1 MGTILGTI
9 CILALM
15 SYSIT
20 LDYRRGTKKPIKEL
34 RIRVRN
40 SSANIDVRKVTGIKV
55 LENHFNYDKQTLSVE
70 SEHYDWF
77 NKIKKRIPDE
87 IMSLHNA
94 AYSVETAIR
103 NLLNLEKIESAG
115 EKLFENYVAKTTN
128 SESTIAN
135 RKHFVDWVHNNTE
148 YNPLTKLHL
157 SDESIVKKIATAIK
171 QSPSKSLSGA
181 DNHLKK
187 LDDLANIAFGIKRGK
202 TLFRPFQQGGHYIA
216 GASSGSSDPK
226 YTDAFDFKNGIKNIR
241 TGQDLEATLTYLLSY
256 CLCIDGQDLS
266 RIDKTRINHFD
277 YYKDDGS
284 EGIKM
289 ANEYIKHQNA
299 FHLKDAYIFDRTLIM
314 NRGKQ
319 LQRKS
324 TVKFNLY
331 PIPRIFE
338 LLKLIIKKHRPDKAY
353 KGSDPFRLYNFQT
366 TDFESKK
373 KWKQITNT
381 LTDKLK
387 RMSNTLLSS
396 QRGTFASNISD
407 LGVPSE
413 VAQAF
418 LKHSFKQS
426 TFEAHY
432 LKHPQQKFFIIQQ
445 AGIDAFDVIGAWYLV
460 LARATE
466 KGLIPDTFQ
475 ISKFD
480 KEMIKKG
487 KLLSKKWFEEWED
500 YKSVEKELQHHSN
513 KKEMDNAKDILGF

>member
-94 AYSVETAIR
+94 VYSVETAIR

-135 RKHFVDWVHNNTE
+135 RKHSVDWVHNNTE
-148 YNPLTKLHL
+148 YDPLTKLHL
-157 SDESIVKKIATAIK
+157 SDESIVNKIATAIK

-187 LDDLANIAFGIKRGK
+187 LDDLANIAFGSKGGK

-226 YTDAFDFKNGIKNIR
+226 YADAFEFKNGIKNIR
-241 TGQDLEATLTYLLSY
+241 TGQDLEATLTFLLSY
-256 CLCIDGQDLS
+256 SLCIDGQDLS
-266 RIDKTRINHFD
+266 RIDKTRINHLD
-277 YYKDDGS
+277 YYKGDTL
-284 EGIKM
+284 EIEQ
-289 ANEYIKHQNA
+289 ANKYIKNQNS
-299 FHLKDAYIFDRTLIM
+299 FHLKDAYIFDRKLIM

-319 LQRKS
+319 EQRES
-324 TVKFNLY
+324 TVKFNIY

-338 LLKLIIKKHRPDKAY
+338 LLKLIIKEHRPDKAY

-366 TDFESKK
+366 TDFEGKK

-381 LTDKLK
+381 VTDKLK

-445 AGIDAFDVIGAWYLV
+445 AGIDAFDAIGAWYLV

-513 KKEMDNAKDILGF
+513 KKEMDNAKNILGF

>member
-1 MGTILGTI
+1 
-9 CILALM
+9 M

-314 NRGKQ
+314 IRGKQ

-513 KKEMDNAKDILGF
+513 KKEMDIAKDILGF

>member
-1 MGTILGTI
+1 
-9 CILALM
+9 M

-20 LDYRRGTKKPIKEL
+20 FDYRTGTKKPIKEL

-40 SSANIDVRKVTGIKV
+40 SSANIDFRKVTGIKV

-70 SEHYDWF
+70 SQHYDWF

-94 AYSVETAIR
+94 TYSVETAIR

-128 SESTIAN
+128 SESTIEN
-135 RKHFVDWVHNNTE
+135 RKHSVDWVHNNTE

-157 SDESIVKKIATAIK
+157 SDESIVNKIATAIK
-171 QSPSKSLSGA
+171 QSPRKSLSGA

-187 LDDLANIAFGIKRGK
+187 LDDLANIAFGNRGGK

-226 YTDAFDFKNGIKNIR
+226 YADAFEFKNGIKNIR
-241 TGQDLEATLTYLLSY
+241 TGQDLEATLIFLLSY
-256 CLCIDGQDLS
+256 SLCIDGQDLS
-266 RIDKTRINHFD
+266 RIDKTRINHLD
-277 YYKDDGS
+277 YYKGDTL
-284 EGIKM
+284 EIEQ
-289 ANEYIKHQNA
+289 ANKYIKNQNS
-299 FHLKDAYIFDRTLIM
+299 FHLKDAYILDRKLIM

-319 LQRKS
+319 EQRES
-324 TVKFNLY
+324 TVKFNIY

-338 LLKLIIKKHRPDKAY
+338 LLKLIIKEHRPDKAY

-366 TDFESKK
+366 TDFEGKK

-381 LTDKLK
+381 VTDKLK

-445 AGIDAFDVIGAWYLV
+445 AGIDAFDVIVAWYLV
-460 LARATE
+460 LATATE
-466 KGLIPDTFQ
+466 KGLIPNTFQ

-487 KLLSKKWFEEWED
+487 KLLSKKWFEEWEE
-500 YKSVEKELQHHSN
+500 YKSVEKELQNHSN
-513 KKEMDNAKDILGF
+513 KNEMENAKDILGF

>member
-1 MGTILGTI
+1 
-9 CILALM
+9 M

-20 LDYRRGTKKPIKEL
+20 LDYRAGTKKPTKEL

-70 SEHYDWF
+70 SQHYDWF

-128 SESTIAN
+128 SESTVAN
-135 RKHFVDWVHNNTE
+135 RKHSVDWVHNNTE

-157 SDESIVKKIATAIK
+157 SDESIVNKIATAIK

-187 LDDLANIAFGIKRGK
+187 LDDLANIAFGNKGGK

-226 YTDAFDFKNGIKNIR
+226 YADAFEFKNGINNIR
-241 TGQDLEATLTYLLSY
+241 TGQDLEATLTFLLSY

-266 RIDKTRINHFD
+266 RIDKIKINHFD

-284 EGIKM
+284 EGIKK
-289 ANEYIKHQNA
+289 ANGYIKHQND

-319 LQRKS
+319 QQRES

-338 LLKLIIKKHRPDKAY
+338 LLKIIIKKHRPDRAY
-353 KGSDPFRLYNFQT
+353 NGNDPFRLYNFQT
-366 TDFESKK
+366 TDFEGKK

-381 LTDKLK
+381 VTDKLK

-413 VAQAF
+413 VAKAF

-466 KGLIPDTFQ
+466 KGLIPDAFQ
-475 ISKFD
+475 ISEFD

-487 KLLSKKWFEEWED
+487 KLLSKKWYEEWED